1 MGWGPGPAGSRSCH
15 DVAEVGPYEAVGRGP
30 GHRQGLRRSTC
41 SLAAS
46 QGVIQVAEN
55 AALDPLS

>member
-30 GHRQGLRRSTC
+30 GHRQDRPPVVYALT
-41 SLAAS
+41 
-46 QGVIQVAEN
+46 V
-55 AALDPLS
+55 AALELSSRRRAM